1 MWTYQHPCPC
11 SPDVSDL
18 LCIIST
24 SFVKWKFNV
33 SILYYEDKVWVDD
46 QTFSVSE
53 RSSSC
58 APSSPSGA
66 RRTRPAAGAFCLAT
80 CSTLTGEN
88 INVDSSLD
96 LVNIIGPAKV
106 SWWHK
111 WQMLTPGTAAAQTS
125 CQVPAL
131 VMVSLAPL
139 VVCQKYFQ
147 ILRSQSCRVL
157 VWPGYLLLVRAWN
170 EGRLRE
176 GSQRYHNY
184 GVGPLLVESTYYAK
198 QASTHIK

>member
-1 MWTYQHPCPC
+1 MNISTSLSIVHAAQTSQIC
-11 SPDVSDL
+11 S
-18 LCIIST
+18 IIST
-24 SFVKWKFNV
+24 FLLYNIYFLCQFNV

-66 RRTRPAAGAFCLAT
+66 RRTRPAAGAFCLGT

-125 CQVPAL
+125 CQVPAGDG
-131 VMVSLAPL
+131 
-139 VVCQKYFQ
+139 
-147 ILRSQSCRVL
+147 QSSAACCL
-157 VWPGYLLLVRAWN
+157 PEIFPNITKPELPGIGLTWIFAT
-170 EGRLRE
+170 G
-176 GSQRYHNY
+176 
-184 GVGPLLVESTYYAK
+184 
-198 QASTHIK
+198 